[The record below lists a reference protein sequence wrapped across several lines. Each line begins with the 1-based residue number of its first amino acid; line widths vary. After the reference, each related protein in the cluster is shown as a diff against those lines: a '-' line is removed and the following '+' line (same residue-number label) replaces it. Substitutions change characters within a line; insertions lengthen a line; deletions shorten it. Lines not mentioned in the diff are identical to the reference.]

1 MKIVRYT
8 VAKNL
13 VLLEAIK
20 AKASKTGNIILKEE
34 TFVGYYRVVAK
45 GPMVEKAKI
54 GDYIVSTLQMGVE
67 IEFEEGLYLQMPESG
82 IDGYYSP
89 TDEELK
95 NPVPVLKIP
104 SIEEEEL
111 NVIDSDAEG
120 GDNELGTEFGIRE
133 N

>member
-1 MKIVRYT
+1 MKIARYT
-8 VAKNL
+8 LAKNL

-20 AKASKTGNIILKEE
+20 TKESKSGTIILNEE
-34 TFVGYYRVVAK
+34 AFVGYYRVVAK
-45 GPMVEKAKI
+45 GPMVEKTKI
-54 GDYIVSTLQMGVE
+54 GDYIVSTLQMGIEV
-67 IEFEEGLYLQMPESG
+67 EFEEGLYMQMPETG
-82 IDGYYSP
+82 IDGYYIP

-95 NPVPVLKIP
+95 NPVPVLKTP

-111 NVIDSDAEG
+111 NVIDSEG